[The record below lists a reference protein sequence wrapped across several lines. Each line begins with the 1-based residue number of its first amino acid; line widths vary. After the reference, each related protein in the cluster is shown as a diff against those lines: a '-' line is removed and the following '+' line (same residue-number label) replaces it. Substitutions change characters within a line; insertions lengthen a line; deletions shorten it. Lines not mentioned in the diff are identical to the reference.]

1 MEDPRKITAGMDL
14 FLVSGNIERIADL
27 ATNIAEEVIER
38 VYAPIGLD
46 IATETPAEIALSI
59 LAEVVKV
66 RRGGKAASLS
76 GH

>member
-1 MEDPRKITAGMDL
+1 
-14 FLVSGNIERIADL
+14 
-27 ATNIAEEVIER
+27 VIER

-46 IATETPAEIALSI
+46 IATETPPEIALSI
-59 LAEVVKV
+59 LAEVIKI